1 MVKIEKIT
9 ISLFMFALE
18 SYLLEKNVIQ
28 NIKELDW
35 QIVESYRNY
44 VLRDHPHFKL
54 EKKQMKSFIKHYQD
68 RCKELQNRKQ
78 PLDLEP
84 LKHLLREYAPTG
96 FPPAEPALDLRTS
109 LRSARSFNSLVGQL
123 MSEIADMRSQL
134 MSEIADMRSQLM
146 SEMRELRSECVE
158 MRSTLT
164 LSLAPGAAHQL
175 SQHRPRPPAELLQPA
190 QAQLERP
197 GAKHQLELQRAS
209 LARSRPGAAQHTRP
223 ESGASRPS
231 LPDFKAILQSV
242 ESPRTFIRARQ
253 RVALLVLYLEGLKV
267 SQLLTLDVRHLK
279 ELRAVKAGALHQAE
293 AAQGVKDVWT
303 EPTQGETLVRG
314 PSFGSLRATLDGLG
328 EAKDIL
334 EDDALGIATD
344 LEILIGDY
352 PDSTPAFRAK
362 AHSARPSTRPGLTSE
377 VKSDTVQVEL

>member
-1 MVKIEKIT
+1 MVKIDKIT

-18 SYLLEKNVIQ
+18 SYLLEQNLIQ

-54 EKKQMKSFIKHYQD
+54 EKKQMKSFIKHYKD
-68 RCKELQNRKQ
+68 RCKELQKRKR

-96 FPPAEPALDLRTS
+96 YPPAEPAIDLRP
-109 LRSARSFNSLVGQL
+109 SFNTLVGQL

-146 SEMRELRSECVE
+146 SEMRELRSESVE

-164 LSLAPGAAHQL
+164 LSLA
-175 SQHRPRPPAELLQPA
+175 HRPSGELLQPA
-190 QAQLERP
+190 QAQLERAIRA
-197 GAKHQLELQRAS
+197 GAKHQLEQQRAT
-209 LARSRPGAAQHTRP
+209 LARSRPGAAHQGDT
-223 ESGASRPS
+223 ARPS

-242 ESPRTFIRARQ
+242 ESPRPFIRARQ
-253 RVALLVLYLEGLKV
+253 RVALLVLYIEGLKL

-279 ELRAVKAGALHQAE
+279 ELRAVKGGAKHLAE
-293 AAQGVKDVWT
+293 DAQGVK
-303 EPTQGETLVRG
+303 PALAQGETLA
-314 PSFGSLRATLDGLG
+314 LRASLYDLG

-334 EDDALGIATD
+334 DDDALGIATD
-344 LEILIGDY
+344 LEMLIGDY

-362 AHSARPSTRPGLTSE
+362 AHSARSCTREGLTRELNHTLSKWKCST
-377 VKSDTVQVEL
+377 KSLCVHTHTSVPLARRL